1 MRRGTGLNYLTAKRN
16 AAISRRQTDTTQ
28 GEKEAKSLDQR
39 TKLKLGLL

>member
-1 MRRGTGLNYLTAKRN
+1 MRWGTGLNYLRAKRN

-39 TKLKLGLL
+39 TKLNLGML